1 MAIIHHMVVILPAYL
16 TVVMFPIRHKVFITT
31 GMFIMP
37 CMLMR
42 HVVMAPMPME
52 LVTFMLALMVTIMDT
67 LHTTLL
73 KIQQIFITK
82 MVLPITILI
91 EINRVWLILVIPINN
106 TLTQVLSTI
115 AGILAACNVQ
125 TIKGII
131 LPLQDIMG
139 QELVMVT
146 LMLTAMLAPL
156 VM

>member
-1 MAIIHHMVVILPAYL
+1 
-16 TVVMFPIRHKVFITT
+16 
-31 GMFIMP
+31 
-37 CMLMR
+37 MLMR